1 MHTTTAMMVL
11 GSGCF
16 ALQHSAMW
24 SLHNGTVMNGWATL
38 TFDMGDLGQI
48 AANYKLG
55 IRVCCA
61 MHIWQC
67 DDNICCAIAV
77 IVILIDCTADD
88 MELVASI
95 GLHSVNLPLAF
106 KSHSSDCG
114 IDYHCFKFSPVPA
127 W

>member
-61 MHIWQC
+61 MHI
-67 DDNICCAIAV
+67 CCAIAV
-77 IVILIDCTADD
+77 IVILIV
-88 MELVASI
+88 LLKI
-95 GLHSVNLPLAF
+95 WNL
-106 KSHSSDCG
+106 SHR
-114 IDYHCFKFSPVPA
+114 
-127 W
+127 